1 MTNYE
6 LIKKFKSGATKGI
19 AGHLYIKGNE
29 LINYSTVI
37 AYRDENGKFHLN
49 IHSYSRTTAK
59 IQNYCKYI
67 LDTDIIEEYEG
78 ERAYLWNAG
87 YQGAPNIKAKDV
99 Y

>member
-6 LIKKFKSGATKGI
+6 LIKEFKKGATKGI

-29 LINYSTVI
+29 LINYSTII
-37 AYRDENGKFHLN
+37 AYRDDNGKFHLN
-49 IHSYSRTTAK
+49 VKKYSRTTSK
-59 IQNYCKYI
+59 IQNYCKYV

-78 ERAYLWNAG
+78 ERAYLWNGG
-87 YQGAPNIKAKDV
+87 YMGAPTIQAKEV